1 VSFHTID
8 YAVWFLVFL
17 IFVSKI
23 KLEEEKERVTE
34 REKEN
39 KAFSIFQMDN
49 KAFIVHCIVF
59 GFSDLFYFF

>member
-1 VSFHTID
+1 
-8 YAVWFLVFL
+8 VFL

-59 GFSDLFYFF
+59 GSSDLFYFF